1 MQFIYSIIGILLV
14 LGIVYAISFNR
25 KSVSLSLIGKA
36 LIVQFI
42 IALIL
47 VRIPLGQ
54 QVVSVVSTGVT
65 KVINCGQAGLNFV
78 FGSLADSGAKTGFI
92 FAIQTLGNI
101 VFLSALVSLLYY
113 VGILGFVVKWIGK
126 GVGKIMK
133 SSEVESFVA
142 VANMFLGQTDS
153 PILVSKYLGR
163 MTDSEI
169 MVVLVSGMGS
179 MSVSILGGY
188 IALGIPMEYLLI
200 ASTMVPIGSILIA
213 KILLPQTEPVQ
224 KIDDIK
230 DDIKMD
236 NKGNNAN
243 VIDAIAEGASTGAQ
257 MAFSIGASLIAFVG
271 LVSLINMMLS
281 GLGIRLEQI
290 FSYVFAPFGFLMGFD
305 HKNILLEGNLLG
317 SKLILNEFVSFQQL
331 GHLIK
336 SLDYRTALVATISLC
351 GFANLSSLGIC
362 VSGIAVLCPEK
373 RGTLAR
379 LVFRAMIGGIAVS
392 MLSAF
397 IVGIVTLF

>member
-14 LGIVYAISFNR
+14 LGIVYAVSFNR

-78 FGSLADSGAKTGFI
+78 FGSLADSGTKTGFI

-213 KILLPQTEPVQ
+213 KILFPQTEPVQ
-224 KIDDIK
+224 KI

>member
-47 VRIPLGQ
+47 VRILLGQ

-230 DDIKMD
+230 MD

-331 GHLIK
+331 GDLIK

>member
-230 DDIKMD
+230 MD

-271 LVSLINMMLS
+271 LISLINMMLS

>member
-54 QVVSVVSTGVT
+54 QIVSVVSTGVT
-65 KVINCGQAGLNFV
+65 SVINCGQAGLNFV

-230 DDIKMD
+230 MG

>member
-54 QVVSVVSTGVT
+54 QVVSVVSTEVT

-230 DDIKMD
+230 MD

-331 GHLIK
+331 GDLIK

>member
-54 QVVSVVSTGVT
+54 QIVSVVSTGVT
-65 KVINCGQAGLNFV
+65 SVINCGQAGLNFV

-230 DDIKMD
+230 MD

-362 VSGIAVLCPEK
+362 VSGIAVLYPEK
-373 RGTLAR
+373 RSTLAR

>member
-92 FAIQTLGNI
+92 FAIQTLSNI

-230 DDIKMD
+230 MD

-331 GHLIK
+331 GDLIK

>member
-101 VFLSALVSLLYY
+101 VFLSALVSILYY

-230 DDIKMD
+230 MD

-331 GHLIK
+331 GDLIK

>member
-14 LGIVYAISFNR
+14 LGIVYSISFNR

-230 DDIKMD
+230 MD

>member
-1 MQFIYSIIGILLV
+1 MQFIYSILGILLI
-14 LGIVYAISFNR
+14 LGIIYAISFNR
-25 KSVSLSLIGKA
+25 KGISFPLIGKA

-47 VRIPLGQ
+47 VRVPLGQ
-54 QVVSVVSTGVT
+54 RIVSVVSDGVI

-78 FGSLADSGAKTGFI
+78 FGSLADGGAKTGFI

-113 VGILGFVVKWIGK
+113 MGILGFIVKWIGK

-213 KILLPQTEPVQ
+213 KMLLPQTEPVQ
-224 KIDDIK
+224 RI

-236 NKGNNAN
+236 SKGNNAN

-271 LVSLINMMLS
+271 LVSLINLLLS

-290 FSYVFAPFGFLMGFD
+290 FSYIFAPFGFLMGFNGKD
-305 HKNILLEGNLLG
+305 ILMEGSLLG
-317 SKLILNEFVSFQQL
+317 NKLILNEFVSFQQL
-331 GHLIK
+331 GSVIK

-362 VSGIAVLCPEK
+362 VSGIAVLCPGK
-373 RGTLAR
+373 RSTLAR
-379 LVFRAMIGGIAVS
+379 LVFRSMIGGIAVS

>member
-230 DDIKMD
+230 MD

-290 FSYVFAPFGFLMGFD
+290 FSYVFAPFGFFMGFD

>member
-1 MQFIYSIIGILLV
+1 MQFIYSILGILLI
-14 LGIVYAISFNR
+14 LGIIYAISFNR
-25 KSVSLSLIGKA
+25 KGISFPLIGKA

-47 VRIPLGQ
+47 VRVPLGQ
-54 QVVSVVSTGVT
+54 RIVSVVSDGVT

-78 FGSLADSGAKTGFI
+78 FGSLADGGAKTGFI

-113 VGILGFVVKWIGK
+113 MGILGFIVKWIGK

-213 KILLPQTEPVQ
+213 KMLLPQTEPVQ
-224 KIDDIK
+224 RI

-236 NKGNNAN
+236 SKGNNAN

-271 LVSLINMMLS
+271 LVSLINLLLS

-290 FSYVFAPFGFLMGFD
+290 FSYIFAPFGFLMGFD
-305 HKNILLEGNLLG
+305 GKDILMEGSLLG
-317 SKLILNEFVSFQQL
+317 NKLILNEFVSFQQL
-331 GHLIK
+331 GSVIK

-362 VSGIAVLCPEK
+362 VSGIAVLCPGK
-373 RGTLAR
+373 RSTLAR
-379 LVFRAMIGGIAVS
+379 LVFRSMIGGIAVS

>member
-54 QVVSVVSTGVT
+54 QIVSVVSTGVT
-65 KVINCGQAGLNFV
+65 SVINCGQAGLNFV

-113 VGILGFVVKWIGK
+113 AGILGFVVKWIGK

-224 KIDDIK
+224 KI

-373 RGTLAR
+373 RSTLAR

>member
-14 LGIVYAISFNR
+14 LGIVYVISFNR

-54 QVVSVVSTGVT
+54 QIVSVVSTGVT
-65 KVINCGQAGLNFV
+65 SVINCGQAGLNFV

-200 ASTMVPIGSILIA
+200 ASTMVPIGSILTA

-224 KIDDIK
+224 KI

-373 RGTLAR
+373 RSTLAR

>member
-14 LGIVYAISFNR
+14 LGIVYSISFNR

-230 DDIKMD
+230 MD

-331 GHLIK
+331 GDLIK

>member
-54 QVVSVVSTGVT
+54 QIVSVVSTGVT
-65 KVINCGQAGLNFV
+65 SVINCGQAGLNFV

-230 DDIKMD
+230 MD

-373 RGTLAR
+373 RSTLAR
-379 LVFRAMIGGIAVS
+379 LVFRAMIGGITVS

>member
-230 DDIKMD
+230 MD

-331 GHLIK
+331 GDLIK

-379 LVFRAMIGGIAVS
+379 LVFRVMIGGIAVS